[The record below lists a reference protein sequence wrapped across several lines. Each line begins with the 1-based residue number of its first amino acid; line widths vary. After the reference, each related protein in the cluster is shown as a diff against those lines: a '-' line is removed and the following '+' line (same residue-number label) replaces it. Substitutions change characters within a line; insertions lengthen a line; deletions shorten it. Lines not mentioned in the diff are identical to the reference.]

1 MPEQR
6 FPHLWTSIYFWF
18 VVLGVAAFKA
28 ITAPERT
35 PVSMAMSAVVA
46 LFCAA
51 AFTEG
56 VVEWFKLGDT
66 SLQYAVAGL
75 VALTGE
81 HAMQLVVTLARDP
94 SKAIDL
100 WHKLRRDGDAK

>member
-1 MPEQR
+1 MPDQR
-6 FPHLWTSIYFWF
+6 FPSLWTSLYFWF
-18 VVLGVAAFKA
+18 VVVGVALFKA
-28 ITAPERT
+28 VTAPERT
-35 PVSMAMSAVVA
+35 PVSMAMSAIVA

-56 VVEWFKLGDT
+56 VVEWFGLSGS

-81 HAMQLVVTLARDP
+81 HAMQLIVTFAREP
-94 SKAIDL
+94 NKAIDL
-100 WHKLRRDGDAK
+100 WHKFRGRRDAK

>member
-6 FPHLWTSIYFWF
+6 FPGLWNSLYFWF
-18 VVLGVAAFKA
+18 VVIGVALFKA
-28 ITAPERT
+28 VTAPERT
-35 PVSMAMSAVVA
+35 PGSMAMSAIVA

-56 VVEWFKLGDT
+56 VVEWFGLSG
-66 SLQYAVAGL
+66 SNLQYAVAGL

-81 HAMQLVVTLARDP
+81 HAMQLVVTLVRDP

-100 WHKLRRDGDAK
+100 WQKFRGARDAK